1 MFLRRGWKT
10 RQKEMNMGKKKKLNE
25 DSLKK
30 VNGGMKIEPVKD
42 PKFLG
47 PLLKLVFKV
56 KKEQQ

>member
-1 MFLRRGWKT
+1 
-10 RQKEMNMGKKKKLNE
+10 MGKKKKLNE